1 MSSAMSSVAEE
12 ALVDDDF
19 SAPGSRRLFLKTEL
33 VTCANLAWP
42 LLVSFFSRMA
52 MASVD
57 SAFVGHIPS
66 DAAHPGQY
74 LAACVL
80 ADMSVSLLILPP
92 LAFNQSLNALG
103 ETFPFLGE
111 YPWIYGL
118 IMSVLV
124 GIVII
129 GGITRIAKTAEKIV
143 PVMVGIYVIA
153 SLYILVTNA
162 GAIPSALVTRM

>member
-1 MSSAMSSVAEE
+1 MSSVAEE

-92 LAFNQSLNALG
+92 LAFNQSLNALVSQVLLVSDG
-103 ETFPFLGE
+103 FPPLT
-111 YPWIYGL
+111 YPDIILIY
-118 IMSVLV
+118 
-124 GIVII
+124 
-129 GGITRIAKTAEKIV
+129 IT
-143 PVMVGIYVIA
+143 IY
-153 SLYILVTNA
+153 
-162 GAIPSALVTRM
+162 